1 MKKTVKEVTS
11 SFFQHGLF
19 HNLSLTHYSGPGPDD
34 LLFLQVEKHERGT
47 KQWDLVTKLELKD
60 ESSNGISRC
69 GLGKEGGG

>member
-34 LLFLQVEKHERGT
+34 LLFLQVEKLER
-47 KQWDLVTKLELKD
+47 
-60 ESSNGISRC
+60 ESINGISRW
-69 GLGKEGGG
+69 GLGKEAGG